1 MLKNTFFSCMLLV
14 FSHSTLAAQA
24 PTAGSQIQQ
33 IPATPPEQKR
43 SSQVDV
49 KIPGAP
55 AIPDKDMLKITVNR
69 LKISGA
75 QVYSEAS
82 LLAITEFKP
91 GSKLTLGDLRNMA
104 NRIAEY
110 YHHNGY
116 FVAQAYLPAQDILNG
131 TVTLAVI
138 EGKYG
143 EIMLRNQTGLS
154 NPLANSLLGKLNK
167 GDLIVSAPLES
178 SLLLLSDLPGLRVQS
193 TLTPGT
199 SAGVSDLIVDLTPA
213 QRFNGSM
220 EADNAGNLYTGTDRL
235 GVTVNL
241 NEPTGYAD
249 IATLRLLTSGSG
261 LNYARASY
269 QFQLGKVK
277 IGLAYS
283 NLQYSVGREFEN
295 IQAKGTAHITG
306 IDSIIP
312 LIRSRKNNLN
322 VRFSYDAKFFED
334 RVGLYSSVTNK
345 SAHVL
350 TAAIEGDFRDT
361 LSGGGLSNYSLGWL
375 AGKMDIKTP
384 SVLATDTTTAQSN
397 GDYNKL
403 AFSLSRLQSA
413 TDSSS
418 FYAGIN
424 GQSASK
430 NLDVS
435 EKMEL
440 GGITAVRAYPEGE
453 SYADQGYVINLE
465 SRTQISGQLQ
475 WLVFFDTGT
484 VAIDKN
490 PWSAGA
496 NRRTLSGAG
505 AGFNWMGSNNF
516 WVKGYYA
523 HKVGDAVA
531 TSAPDSSGRFWIQ
544 AVKYF

>member
-1 MLKNTFFSCMLLV
+1 MLLV
-14 FSHSTLAAQA
+14 FSHTIFAAQL
-24 PTAGSQIQQ
+24 PNAGNQIQQ
-33 IPATPPEQKR
+33 IPSTPPEQKR
-43 SSQVDV
+43 PSQVD
-49 KIPGAP
+49 IEIQSAP
-55 AIPDKDMLKITVNR
+55 AIPDAGMVKITVNN
-69 LKISGA
+69 LKITGA

-91 GSKLTLGDLRNMA
+91 GSKLKLTDLRNMA

-131 TVTLAVI
+131 TVTLSII

-143 EIMLRNQTGLS
+143 EIILRNQSRLS
-154 NPLANSLLGKLNK
+154 SPLARSLLLNLNK
-167 GDLIVSAPLES
+167 GDLIVSAPLEN
-178 SLLLLSDLPGLRVQS
+178 SLLLLSDLPGLKVKS
-193 TLTPGT
+193 TLAPGA
-199 SAGVSDLIVDLTPA
+199 SVGVSDLIVDLTPA
-213 QRFNGSM
+213 RRLSGSM
-220 EADNAGNLYTGTDRL
+220 DADNAGNQYTGTERL

-241 NEPTGYAD
+241 NEPTGYGD
-249 IATLRLLTSGSG
+249 IATLRLLTSGRG
-261 LNYARASY
+261 LSYARTSY
-269 QFQLGKVK
+269 QFQLAKVK

-283 NLQYSVGREFEN
+283 NLQYSVGQDFASL
-295 IQAKGTAHITG
+295 QASGTANTT
-306 IDSIIP
+306 SIYSIFP

-322 VRFSYDAKFFED
+322 IRFAYDAKYFED

-350 TAAIEGDFRDT
+350 TAAIDGDLRDT
-361 LSGGGLSNYSLGWL
+361 YSGEGLSSYSVSWL
-375 AGKMDIKTP
+375 TGKINIETP
-384 SVLATDTTTAQSN
+384 SVLATDSTTAQSN
-397 GDYNKL
+397 GNYNKL
-403 AFSLSRLQSA
+403 AFNISRLQSI
-413 TDSSS
+413 TNSTS

-440 GGITAVRAYPEGE
+440 GGLTAVRAYPEGE
-453 SYADQGYVINLE
+453 SYADQGYVMNLE

-475 WLVFFDTGT
+475 LIGFLDTGA
-484 VAIDKN
+484 VSIDKN
-490 PWSAGA
+490 PWSSGT

-505 AGFNWMGSNNF
+505 AGFNWTGSNNF

-523 HKVGDAVA
+523 HKVGNAVA
-531 TSAPDSSGRFWIQ
+531 TSVPDSSGRFWIQ